1 MKFSRKVLL
10 PVMAALSMALPSSV
24 FADVNLPV
32 HREVL
37 DNGLTVLLHPNKQ
50 APTVSCRLFYVTGS
64 VHEVPGKSGL
74 AHLLEHELFKGTKKV
89 GIQDSVADVRFM
101 AQQDS
106 LQALIRPA
114 KLSGDTATVRKLTAE
129 HDSIVNEHRKIFVKD
144 ELWGAYQAAGGT
156 GLNAFTTDLMT
167 AYIVTLPKNKI
178 EMFMWLEADRMQNA
192 VLREFYSER
201 DVVREERRM
210 RYDDKPTGRYY
221 ETLNSMIYEAFP
233 YRVPTIGWPSDI
245 ANLTREMADEHY
257 RKYYKPRN
265 AILVLAGDL
274 DTTSTMEMV
283 KKYFANIPAG
293 EAFPPLTIRDPEQAG
308 EKRLTVKRPD
318 APNMYNLV
326 FKTPEVGDDILYA
339 LDIAEGVLN
348 GRSGK
353 LYKRLVEQEKLAVG
367 VSASNS
373 PNKYVSEFSVRVNMR
388 PDADPAKVEA
398 IIWEELEKLKTE
410 PVSEREFQKVKN
422 RAYAG
427 LVRSLTDMEN
437 VATMLAWYEMFGD
450 YKIFLHWADELNK
463 VSAAD
468 VQAAVQKTFVRE
480 KSVAG
485 FLLKEKPAVAATA
498 DKTAEAKPAEPT
510 AAQAATPAATA
521 APAAKPAKK
530 ASKKKK

>member
-1 MKFSRKVLL
+1 MNFSFKNLAVC
-10 PVMAALSMALPSSV
+10 AALACCVSSA
-24 FADVNLPV
+24 FAEVNLAV
-32 HREVL
+32 HKEVL
-37 DNGLTVLLHPNKQ
+37 PNGLTVLLHPNKQ

-89 GIQDSVADVRFM
+89 GITDSIADVRFM
-101 AQQDS
+101 ELQDS

-114 KLSGDTATVRKLTAE
+114 KNAGDTATVRKLTAE

-178 EMFMWLEADRMQNA
+178 ELFMWLEADRMQNA

-221 ETLNSMIYEAFP
+221 ESLNSLIYEAFP

-283 KKYFANIPAG
+283 KKYFADIPAG

-318 APNMYNLV
+318 APNLFTLV
-326 FKTPEVGDDILYA
+326 FKTPEVGDPILYP

-353 LYKRLVEQEKLAVG
+353 LYKRLVEQEMLAVNAG
-367 VSASNS
+367 ASNS
-373 PNKYVSEFSVRVNMR
+373 PNKYVSEFSVTVNMR

-398 IIWEELEKLKTE
+398 IVWEELEKLKTE
-410 PVSEREFQKVKN
+410 TVSEREFQKVKN

-437 VATMLAWYEMFGD
+437 VATNLAWYEMFGD
-450 YKIFLHWADELNK
+450 YRMYLTWADELNK
-463 VSAAD
+463 VSAAS
-468 VQAAVQKTFVRE
+468 VQEAAQKTFVRDH
-480 KSVAG
+480 SVAG
-485 FLLKEKPAVAATA
+485 LLLKEKPVA
-498 DKTAEAKPAEPT
+498 AKPAETAVKTAEPT
-510 AAQAATPAATA
+510 AVKTA
-521 APAAKPAKK
+521 EPAAKAAKK
-530 ASKKKK
+530 SDKK

>member
-1 MKFSRKVLL
+1 MKFFSKSFAVC
-10 PVMAALSMALPSSV
+10 AALACCVSSV
-24 FADVNLPV
+24 FAEVNLKV
-32 HREVL
+32 HKEVL
-37 DNGLTVLLHPNKQ
+37 PNGLTVLLHPNSQ

-89 GIQDSVADVRFM
+89 GITDSVADVRFM

-114 KLSGDTATVRKLTAE
+114 KIAGDTATVRKLTAE
-129 HDSIVNEHRKIFVKD
+129 HDSVVNEHRKIFVKD

-210 RYDDKPTGRYY
+210 RYDDKPTGRFY

-274 DTTSTMEMV
+274 DTTATMEMV
-283 KKYFANIPAG
+283 KKYFSNIPSG
-293 EAFPPLTIRDPEQAG
+293 EAFPPLTVRDPDQAG

-318 APNMYNLV
+318 APNLFTLV
-326 FKTPEVGDDILYA
+326 FKTPEVGDPTLYA

-348 GRSGK
+348 GRTGR
-353 LYKRLVEQEKLAVG
+353 LYKRLVEEEKLAVSA
-367 VSASNS
+367 SASNS
-373 PNKYVSEFSVRVNMR
+373 PNKYISEFSVRVNMR
-388 PDADPAKVEA
+388 PDADPAKVEK
-398 IIWEELEKLKTE
+398 IVWEELEKLKTE
-410 PVSEREFQKVKN
+410 TISEREFQKVKN

-427 LVRSLTDMEN
+427 LIRSLTDMEN
-437 VATMLAWYEMFGD
+437 VATMLAWYEMYGD
-450 YKIFLHWADELNK
+450 YKIFLQWADQLDK
-463 VSAAD
+463 VKVAD
-468 VQAAVQKTFVRE
+468 VQTVSQKTFVRDQ
-480 KSVAG
+480 SVAG
-485 FLLKEKPAVAATA
+485 LLLKDKSAT
-498 DKTAEAKPAEPT
+498 K
-510 AAQAATPAATA
+510 
-521 APAAKPAKK
+521 
-530 ASKKKK
+530 SKK

>member
-1 MKFSRKVLL
+1 MSLL
-10 PVMAALSMALPSSV
+10 NRAFAKAAAIPAVALLLCGISY
-24 FADVNLPV
+24 AEVNLAV
-32 HREVL
+32 HKEVL
-37 DNGLTVLLHPNKQ
+37 PNGLTVLLHPNKQ

-74 AHLLEHELFKGTKKV
+74 AHILEHELFKGTHKV
-89 GIQDSVADVRFM
+89 GIQDSVADARFM
-101 AQQDS
+101 AVQDS

-114 KLSGDTATVRKLTAE
+114 KLAGDTATVKKLTAE
-129 HDSIVNEHRKIFVKD
+129 HDSVVNEHRKIFVKD

-178 EMFMWLEADRMQNA
+178 ELFMWLESDRMQNA

-221 ETLNSMIYEAFP
+221 ETLNSLIYEAFP

-274 DTTSTMEMV
+274 DTTATMQMV
-283 KKYFANIPAG
+283 KKYFGPIPAG
-293 EAFPPLTIRDPEQAG
+293 EAFPPLTVRDPEQVG
-308 EKRLTVKRPD
+308 EKRFTQVRPD
-318 APNMYNLV
+318 APNLYTLV
-326 FKTPEVGDDILYA
+326 FKTPEVGDPEIYA

-348 GRSGK
+348 GRSGR

-367 VSASNS
+367 VSAGNS

-388 PDADPAKVEA
+388 PDADPAKVEK
-398 IIWEELEKLKTE
+398 IVWEELEKLKNE

-422 RAYAG
+422 HAYAG
-427 LVRSLTDMEN
+427 LVRSFTDMEN
-437 VATMLAWYEMFGD
+437 VATMLAWYEMYGD
-450 YKIFLHWADELNK
+450 YHIFLNWAGELEK
-463 VSAAD
+463 VSAAQ
-468 VQAAVQKTFVRE
+468 VQEAAKRTFLRE

-485 FLLKEKPAVAATA
+485 FLLKK
-498 DKTAEAKPAEPT
+498 
-510 AAQAATPAATA
+510 
-521 APAAKPAKK
+521 
-530 ASKKKK
+530 

>member
-1 MKFSRKVLL
+1 MSLL
-10 PVMAALSMALPSSV
+10 KRAFAKAAAIPAVALLLCGISY
-24 FADVNLPV
+24 AEVNLAV
-32 HREVL
+32 HKEVL
-37 DNGLTVLLHPNKQ
+37 PNGLTVLLHPNKQ

-74 AHLLEHELFKGTKKV
+74 AHILEHELFKGTHKV
-89 GIQDSVADVRFM
+89 GILDSVADVRFM
-101 AQQDS
+101 AVQDS

-114 KLSGDTATVRKLTAE
+114 KLAGDTATVKKLTAE
-129 HDSIVNEHRKIFVKD
+129 HDSVVNEHRKIFVKD

-178 EMFMWLEADRMQNA
+178 ELFMWLESDRMQNA

-221 ETLNSMIYEAFP
+221 ETLNSLIYEAFP

-274 DTTSTMEMV
+274 DTTATMQMV
-283 KKYFANIPAG
+283 KKYFGAIPAG
-293 EAFPPLTIRDPEQAG
+293 EAFPPLTVRDPEQVG
-308 EKRLTVKRPD
+308 EKRFTQVRPD
-318 APNMYNLV
+318 APNLYTLV
-326 FKTPEVGDDILYA
+326 FKTPEVGDPEIYA

-348 GRSGK
+348 GRSGR

-367 VSASNS
+367 VSAGNS

-388 PDADPAKVEA
+388 PDADPAKVEK
-398 IIWEELEKLKTE
+398 IVWEELEKLKNE

-422 RAYAG
+422 HAYAG
-427 LVRSLTDMEN
+427 LVRSFTDMEN
-437 VATMLAWYEMFGD
+437 VATMLAWYEMYGD
-450 YKIFLHWADELNK
+450 YHIFLNWAGELEK
-463 VSAAD
+463 VSAAQ
-468 VQAAVQKTFVRE
+468 VQEAAKRTFLRE

-485 FLLKEKPAVAATA
+485 FLLKK
-498 DKTAEAKPAEPT
+498 
-510 AAQAATPAATA
+510 
-521 APAAKPAKK
+521 
-530 ASKKKK
+530 

>member
-1 MKFSRKVLL
+1 MSLL
-10 PVMAALSMALPSSV
+10 NRAFAKAAAIPAVALLLCGISY
-24 FADVNLPV
+24 AEVNLAV
-32 HREVL
+32 HKEVL
-37 DNGLTVLLHPNKQ
+37 PNGLTVLLHPNKQ

-74 AHLLEHELFKGTKKV
+74 AHILEHELFKGTHKV
-89 GIQDSVADVRFM
+89 GIQDSVADARFM
-101 AQQDS
+101 AVQDS

-114 KLSGDTATVRKLTAE
+114 KLAGDTATVKKLTAE
-129 HDSIVNEHRKIFVKD
+129 HDSVVNEHRKIFVKD

-178 EMFMWLEADRMQNA
+178 ELFMWLESDRMQNA

-210 RYDDKPTGRYY
+210 RYDDKPTGRFY
-221 ETLNSMIYEAFP
+221 ETLNSLIYEAFP

-274 DTTSTMEMV
+274 DTTATMQMV
-283 KKYFANIPAG
+283 KKYFGPIPAG
-293 EAFPPLTIRDPEQAG
+293 EAFPPLTVRDPEQVG
-308 EKRLTVKRPD
+308 EKRFTQVRPD
-318 APNMYNLV
+318 APNLYTLV
-326 FKTPEVGDDILYA
+326 FKTPEVGDPEIYA

-348 GRSGK
+348 GRSGR

-367 VSASNS
+367 VSAGNS

-388 PDADPAKVEA
+388 PDADPAKVEK
-398 IIWEELEKLKTE
+398 IVWEELEKLKNE

-422 RAYAG
+422 HAYAG
-427 LVRSLTDMEN
+427 LVRSFTDMEN
-437 VATMLAWYEMFGD
+437 VATMLAWYEMYGD
-450 YKIFLHWADELNK
+450 YHIFLNWAGELEK
-463 VSAAD
+463 VSAAQ
-468 VQAAVQKTFVRE
+468 VQEAAKRTFLRE

-485 FLLKEKPAVAATA
+485 FLLKK
-498 DKTAEAKPAEPT
+498 
-510 AAQAATPAATA
+510 
-521 APAAKPAKK
+521 
-530 ASKKKK
+530 

>member
-1 MKFSRKVLL
+1 MSLL
-10 PVMAALSMALPSSV
+10 NHAFAKAAAIPAVALLLCGISY
-24 FADVNLPV
+24 AEVNLAV
-32 HREVL
+32 HKEVL
-37 DNGLTVLLHPNKQ
+37 PNGLTVLLHPNKQ

-74 AHLLEHELFKGTKKV
+74 AHILEHELFKGTHKV

-101 AQQDS
+101 AVQDS

-114 KLSGDTATVRKLTAE
+114 KLAGDTATVKKLTAE
-129 HDSIVNEHRKIFVKD
+129 HDSVVNEHRKIFVKD

-178 EMFMWLEADRMQNA
+178 ELFMWLESDRMQNA

-221 ETLNSMIYEAFP
+221 ETLNSLIYEAFP

-274 DTTSTMEMV
+274 DTTATMQMV
-283 KKYFANIPAG
+283 KKYFGPIPAG
-293 EAFPPLTIRDPEQAG
+293 EAFPPLTVRDPEQVG
-308 EKRLTVKRPD
+308 EKRFTQVRPD
-318 APNMYNLV
+318 APNLYTLV
-326 FKTPEVGDDILYA
+326 FKTPEVGDPEIYA

-348 GRSGK
+348 GRSGR

-367 VSASNS
+367 VSAGNS

-388 PDADPAKVEA
+388 PDADPAKVEK
-398 IIWEELEKLKTE
+398 IVWEELEKLKNE

-422 RAYAG
+422 HAYAG
-427 LVRSLTDMEN
+427 LVRSFTDMEN
-437 VATMLAWYEMFGD
+437 VATMLAWYEMYGD
-450 YKIFLHWADELNK
+450 YHIFLNWAGELEK
-463 VSAAD
+463 VSAAQ
-468 VQAAVQKTFVRE
+468 VQEAAKRTFLRE

-485 FLLKEKPAVAATA
+485 FLLKK
-498 DKTAEAKPAEPT
+498 
-510 AAQAATPAATA
+510 
-521 APAAKPAKK
+521 
-530 ASKKKK
+530 

>member
-1 MKFSRKVLL
+1 MKRAFAKAAAIPAVALL
-10 PVMAALSMALPSSV
+10 LCGISYAE
-24 FADVNLPV
+24 VNLAV
-32 HREVL
+32 HKEVL
-37 DNGLTVLLHPNKQ
+37 PNGLTVLLHPNKQ

-74 AHLLEHELFKGTKKV
+74 AHILEHELFKGTHKV
-89 GIQDSVADVRFM
+89 GILDSVADVRFM
-101 AQQDS
+101 AVQDS

-114 KLSGDTATVRKLTAE
+114 KLAGDTATVKKLTAE
-129 HDSIVNEHRKIFVKD
+129 HDSVVNEHRKIFVKD

-178 EMFMWLEADRMQNA
+178 ELFMWLESDRMQNA

-221 ETLNSMIYEAFP
+221 ETLNSLIYEAFP

-274 DTTSTMEMV
+274 DTTATMQMV
-283 KKYFANIPAG
+283 KKYFGAIPAG
-293 EAFPPLTIRDPEQAG
+293 EAFPPLTVRDPEQVG
-308 EKRLTVKRPD
+308 EKRFTQVRPD
-318 APNMYNLV
+318 APNLYTLV
-326 FKTPEVGDDILYA
+326 FKTPEVGDPEIYA

-348 GRSGK
+348 GRSGR

-367 VSASNS
+367 VSAGNS

-388 PDADPAKVEA
+388 PDADPAKVEK
-398 IIWEELEKLKTE
+398 IVWEELEKLKNE

-422 RAYAG
+422 HAYAG
-427 LVRSLTDMEN
+427 LVRSFTDMEN
-437 VATMLAWYEMFGD
+437 VATMLAWYEMYGD
-450 YKIFLHWADELNK
+450 YHIFLNWAGELEK
-463 VSAAD
+463 VSAAQ
-468 VQAAVQKTFVRE
+468 VQEAAKRTFLRE

-485 FLLKEKPAVAATA
+485 FLLKK
-498 DKTAEAKPAEPT
+498 
-510 AAQAATPAATA
+510 
-521 APAAKPAKK
+521 
-530 ASKKKK
+530 

>member
-1 MKFSRKVLL
+1 MSLL
-10 PVMAALSMALPSSV
+10 NRAFAKAAAVSTVALLLCGISY
-24 FADVNLPV
+24 AEVNLAV
-32 HREVL
+32 HKEVL
-37 DNGLTVLLHPNKQ
+37 PNGLTVLLHPNKQ

-74 AHLLEHELFKGTKKV
+74 AHILEHELFKGTHKV
-89 GIQDSVADVRFM
+89 GIQDSVADARFM
-101 AQQDS
+101 AVQDS

-114 KLSGDTATVRKLTAE
+114 KLAGDTATVKKLTAE
-129 HDSIVNEHRKIFVKD
+129 HDSVLNEHRKIFVKD

-167 AYIVTLPKNKI
+167 AYIVTLPKNKV
-178 EMFMWLEADRMQNA
+178 ELFMWLESDRMQNA

-221 ETLNSMIYEAFP
+221 ETLNSLIYEAFP

-274 DTTSTMEMV
+274 DTTATMQMV
-283 KKYFANIPAG
+283 KKYFGPIPAG
-293 EAFPPLTIRDPEQAG
+293 EAFPPLTVRDPEQVG
-308 EKRLTVKRPD
+308 EKRFTQVRPD
-318 APNMYNLV
+318 APNLYTLV
-326 FKTPEVGDDILYA
+326 FKTPEVGDPEIYA

-348 GRSGK
+348 GRSGR
-353 LYKRLVEQEKLAVG
+353 LYKRLVEQEKLAVS
-367 VSASNS
+367 VSAGNS

-388 PDADPAKVEA
+388 PDADPAKVEK
-398 IIWEELEKLKTE
+398 IVWEELEKLKNE

-422 RAYAG
+422 HAYAG
-427 LVRSLTDMEN
+427 LVRSFTDMEN
-437 VATMLAWYEMFGD
+437 VATMLAWYEMYGD
-450 YKIFLHWADELNK
+450 YRIFLNWAGELEK
-463 VSAAD
+463 VSAAQ
-468 VQAAVQKTFVRE
+468 VQEAAKRTFLRE

-485 FLLKEKPAVAATA
+485 FLLKK
-498 DKTAEAKPAEPT
+498 
-510 AAQAATPAATA
+510 
-521 APAAKPAKK
+521 
-530 ASKKKK
+530 